1 MSILVPYDGSDIA
14 RAALSRGV
22 ELADALGRELLTVS
36 VIPDRSRYASRKGW
50 LAADEDFDPEMVAER
65 LRRQVSAAAPDAA
78 FEVVPIEG
86 EPSGGYIARK
96 IRDYARSQ
104 DVVLLVLGSETVGRV
119 VTPLTS
125 VGKGVAAEQTYELY
139 LVRSPDFVAFHPL
152 VARE

>member
-22 ELADALGRELLTVS
+22 ELASALGRELLAVS
-36 VIPDRSRYASRKGW
+36 VIPDRARYASRKGW
-50 LAADEDFDPEMVAER
+50 LEEGEDFDVDVVAER
-65 LRRQVSAAAPDAA
+65 LRGQVSAAAPEAA

-96 IRDYARSQ
+96 IRDHARSQ

-139 LVRSPDFVAFHPL
+139 LVRSPEYVADHPL
-152 VARE
+152 VAPE